1 MLKGKRMNKMFAE
14 QDDAPIEY
22 QGRMYTPDTIGYE
35 FLKWG
40 DLPSWWTDRARNPSP
55 AYNDVASCTE
65 HEAEFQHMPKGDGTP
80 IQLFDPQRL
89 TFPLDTERKGNY
101 LKTDDRWAHLAQHH
115 SYRWE
120 QEYDSIRLSTL
131 QLALKAIDWRYPF
144 SDRNNWTNGGGGCT
158 GINHNKE
165 NNGIRAT
172 RDVNLESFGTIF
184 WHTEAYE
191 RLLGINGMQPAH
203 SYDWKYNWAG
213 KRRGRQW
220 KQAGEAVVTIEKH
233 YTKEHLQTLILT
245 GKWRTAITGE
255 QELREFLKLAEEP
268 APLIQMTMF

>member
-1 MLKGKRMNKMFAE
+1 MNKMFAE
-14 QDDAPIEY
+14 QDDTPIEY
-22 QGRMYTPDTIGYE
+22 GERTYAPGSIGYE

-40 DLPSWWTDRARNPSP
+40 DLPSWWTARGRNPSITH
-55 AYNDVASCTE
+55 SRGCQE
-65 HEAEFQHMPKGDGTP
+65 EEAEYQCFPKTYNPKEYRPVFSPDT
-80 IQLFDPQRL
+80 LK
-89 TFPLDTERKGNY
+89 FPLMTIERAGNHF
-101 LKTDDRWAHLAQHH
+101 KTDTRWKPQDKRDDA
-115 SYRWE
+115 E
-120 QEYDSIRLSTL
+120 FDSVRLSTL
-131 QLALKAIDWRYPF
+131 QIALMAIDWRYPF

-191 RLLGINGMQPAH
+191 RLLGMNGMQPAH

-245 GKWRTAITGE
+245 GKWRTVITGE

-268 APLIQMTMF
+268 APLTQLTMF